1 MRKDLLEITLTTLD
15 DMKANAVNNMSVAKL
30 TNVSDFMIFSTGN
43 SSRHVR
49 SIADKIAE
57 NIKKEGYPI
66 LGIEGY
72 EGSQWVLIDLGNI
85 MVHIMLAE
93 TREFYKLEDLWSH
106 DFREEVPKQ

>member
-1 MRKDLLEITLTTLD
+1 MQKNLLELTLSTLD
-15 DMKANAVNNMSVAKL
+15 DMKANAVNNMNVTAL
-30 TNVSDFMIFSTGN
+30 TNVSDYMIFSTGN
-43 SSRHVR
+43 SSRHIR

-93 TREFYKLEDLWSH
+93 TREFYKLEDLWSL
-106 DFREEVPKQ
+106 DFREEVREQ

>member
-1 MRKDLLEITLTTLD
+1 MQKDLLELTLSTLD
-15 DMKANAVNNMSVAKL
+15 DMKANAVNNMNVTTL
-30 TNVSDFMIFSTGN
+30 TNVSDYMIFSTGN
-43 SSRHVR
+43 SSRHIR

-93 TREFYKLEDLWSH
+93 TREFYKLEDLWSQ

>member
-1 MRKDLLEITLTTLD
+1 MQKNLLELTLSTLD
-15 DMKANAVNNMSVAKL
+15 DMKANAVNNMNVTTL
-30 TNVSDFMIFSTGN
+30 TNVSDYMIFSTGN
-43 SSRHVR
+43 SSRHIR

-93 TREFYKLEDLWSH
+93 TREFYKLEDLWSR

>member
-1 MRKDLLEITLTTLD
+1 MQKNLLELTLSTLD
-15 DMKANAVNNMSVAKL
+15 DMKANAVNNMNVTTL
-30 TNVSDFMIFSTGN
+30 TNVSDYMIFSTGN
-43 SSRHVR
+43 SSRHIR

-93 TREFYKLEDLWSH
+93 TREFYKLEDLWSQ

>member
-1 MRKDLLEITLTTLD
+1 MQKNLLELTLSTLD
-15 DMKANAVNNMSVAKL
+15 DMKANAVNNMNVTTL
-30 TNVSDFMIFSTGN
+30 TNVSDYMIFSTGN
-43 SSRHVR
+43 SSRHIR

-85 MVHIMLAE
+85 IVHIMMAE
-93 TREFYKLEDLWSH
+93 TREFYKLEDLWSL
-106 DFREEVPKQ
+106 

>member
-1 MRKDLLEITLTTLD
+1 MQKNLLELTLSTLD
-15 DMKANAVNNMSVAKL
+15 DMKANAVNNMNVTTL
-30 TNVSDFMIFSTGN
+30 TNVSDYMIFSTGN
-43 SSRHVR
+43 SSRHIR

-85 MVHIMLAE
+85 IVHIMLAE
-93 TREFYKLEDLWSH
+93 TREFYKLEDLWSL
-106 DFREEVPKQ
+106 

>member
-1 MRKDLLEITLTTLD
+1 MQKDLLEITLTTLD
-15 DMKANAVNNMSVAKL
+15 DMKANAVNNLNVATL

-57 NIKKEGYPI
+57 NVKKEAHSI

-72 EGSQWVLIDLGNI
+72 ERSQWVLIDLGNI
-85 MVHIMLAE
+85 LVHIMLAE
-93 TREFYKLEDLWSH
+93 TREFYKLEDLWSP
-106 DFREEVPKQ
+106 DFREDAPEQ